1 MKNASRFQKFSGCYR
16 CQSCKRKTRATG
28 RGDNENNNLCAECY
42 DMAGI
47 ENEIS
52 DCGSTPE
59 RVAEIEALKA
69 IILSKGGV
77 L

>member
-1 MKNASRFQKFSGCYR
+1 
-16 CQSCKRKTRATG
+16 
-28 RGDNENNNLCAECY
+28 
-42 DMAGI
+42 MAGI